1 VSLFTPSSRAFTAQ
15 VAAYTH
21 GKLLK
26 LYSSSISLQKSI
38 LYILMISSSFAS
50 MEVRLSDPCFLELVA
65 VSSIVILATFH
76 SFHIEDSGVLE
87 PVAL

>member
-1 VSLFTPSSRAFTAQ
+1 
-15 VAAYTH
+15 
-21 GKLLK
+21 
-26 LYSSSISLQKSI
+26 
-38 LYILMISSSFAS
+38 MISSSFAS

-87 PVAL
+87 PVALWYRFGYEQDQDVKFLVFFC

>member
-1 VSLFTPSSRAFTAQ
+1 
-15 VAAYTH
+15 
-21 GKLLK
+21 
-26 LYSSSISLQKSI
+26 
-38 LYILMISSSFAS
+38 